1 MADYSKPNPNLLEKV
16 KSASDAELARFLV
29 NAKAKL
35 PHAQW
40 FVDAIVTEQVSRGG
54 FRNMTADSVREIILR
69 YARQEKTCTYKTIAD
84 ELGIEWAQAH
94 RRLPPILGQ
103 VSEMEHDYKRPL
115 LTAIV
120 VSQKGDCGNGFF
132 EMAKRAGVD
141 FVDRERFQEKEQRR
155 VFDYWREK

>member
-1 MADYSKPNPNLLEKV
+1 MPDYSKPNPILLNQV
-16 KSASDAELARFLV
+16 KSASDAELSRYLV

-54 FRNMTADSVREIILR
+54 FQNMTADSVREIILK
-69 YARQEKTCTYKTIAD
+69 YARMGKTCTYKTISD
-84 ELGIEWAQAH
+84 ELGIEWSQAH

-120 VSQKGDCGNGFF
+120 VSQKGNCGDGFF
-132 EMAKRAGVD
+132 EMAKRAGVN
-141 FVDRERFQEKEQRR
+141 FVDRDKFQEEEQRR
-155 VFDYWREK
+155 VFDYWRGN